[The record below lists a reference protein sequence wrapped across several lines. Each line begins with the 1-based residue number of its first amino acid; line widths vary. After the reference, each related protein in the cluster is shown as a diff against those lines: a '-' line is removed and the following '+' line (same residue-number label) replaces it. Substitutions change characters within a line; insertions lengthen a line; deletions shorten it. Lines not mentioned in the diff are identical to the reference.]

1 MNAEK
6 IKKIVDLVN
15 ANEILKAQLE
25 NSETVE
31 DIVKILADNGVEIS
45 SEEILAGINTVD
57 DGGELDEGALEQ
69 VAGGYCSKG
78 RNWKCFWS
86 FMSGY
91 IDGIAKGLGL
101 K

>member
-1 MNAEK
+1 MNEEK
-6 IKKIVDLVN
+6 IKKIVELVS
-15 ANEILKAQLE
+15 ADSTLKAQLE

-31 DIVKILADNGVEIS
+31 DIVKILSVNGVDITA
-45 SEEILAGINTVD
+45 EEVLSGINTVEN
-57 DGGELDEGALEQ
+57 GTELDEGMLEQ

-86 FMSGY
+86 YMSGCWE
-91 IDGIAKGLGL
+91 GLLEGLGL

>member
-1 MNAEK
+1 MNEEK
-6 IKKIVDLVN
+6 IKKIVEVVSADDT
-15 ANEILKAQLE
+15 LKAQLE

-31 DIVKILADNGVEIS
+31 DIVKILAANGIEITA
-45 SEEILAGINTVD
+45 EEVLSGINTVD
-57 DGGELDEGALEQ
+57 EGAELDEGTLEQ